1 MAVEFKL
8 EMGEKYKSVLMFG
21 FGIVSIVEI
30 LLVNPKTI
38 LKRAS
43 TKILSQKSLLRK
55 R

>member
-1 MAVEFKL
+1 MEVEFKL
-8 EMGEKYKSVLMFG
+8 ELGEKYKSVLMIG
-21 FGIVSIVEI
+21 FEIVSIVEI
-30 LLVNPKTI
+30 LLVNPKII